1 MSIVVVSAR
10 SFGGAV
16 PCNGGGM
23 SFIAHRHRPHV
34 SEVWQSMECICM
46 GPLMA
51 AVVALTLAVVRHAFI
66 VGAWQKHLCVDV
78 LMLMLAT
85 VVIS

>member
-1 MSIVVVSAR
+1 
-10 SFGGAV
+10 
-16 PCNGGGM
+16 
-23 SFIAHRHRPHV
+23 
-34 SEVWQSMECICM
+34 M